1 MTTPTERKTI
11 MNPLTQPLATLIAWW
26 RAKPH
31 DERGGIQ
38 ITTENLLWTLLVIAI
53 LGLVGGVMTGY
64 VQSLLSSITGGH

>member
-1 MTTPTERKTI
+1 
-11 MNPLTQPLATLIAWW
+11 MNPLTQPLALLVAWW

-53 LGLVGGVMTGY
+53 VGVVGGVMTGY
-64 VQSLLSSITGGH
+64 IQDLLACVTGRGRP

>member
-1 MTTPTERKTI
+1 
-11 MNPLTQPLATLIAWW
+11 MNPLIQPLAMLIAWW
-26 RAKPH
+26 RAKPR

>member
-1 MTTPTERKTI
+1 
-11 MNPLTQPLATLIAWW
+11 MNPLTQPLAILVAWS

-53 LGLVGGVMTGY
+53 LGIVGGVMTGY

>member
-11 MNPLTQPLATLIAWW
+11 MNPLTQPLAILVAWW

-53 LGLVGGVMTGY
+53 VGIVGGVMTGY
-64 VQSLLSSITGGH
+64 IMDLVYRVTGGH